1 MAGNRIE
8 KIVLSIHSF
17 YTFGVHSDEELRV
30 LENYVK
36 ALKEIRDKGESPYS
50 DIDSII
56 AEGEGAIERRY
67 TYLEEV
73 ASLGNNWW

>member
-17 YTFGVHSDEELRV
+17 YTFGVHSDEELGV

-56 AEGEGAIERRY
+56 AEGEDAIERRY

>member
-17 YTFGVHSDEELRV
+17 HDFGVHSDEELKV

-56 AEGEGAIERRY
+56 AEGEDAIERRY
-67 TYLEEV
+67 SYLEEV

>member
-1 MAGNRIE
+1 MAGIRIE

-50 DIDSII
+50 DIDNII
-56 AEGEGAIERRY
+56 AEGEDAIERRY

-73 ASLGNNWW
+73 ASLGNGWW